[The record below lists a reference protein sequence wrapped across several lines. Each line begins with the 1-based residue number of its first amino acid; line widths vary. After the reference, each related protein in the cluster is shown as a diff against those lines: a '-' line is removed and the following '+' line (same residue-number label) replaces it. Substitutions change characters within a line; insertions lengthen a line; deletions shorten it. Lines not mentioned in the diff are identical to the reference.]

1 MKIEEKT
8 RQKIIRNAV
17 LSLFIYVLP
26 IVLMFVTFY
35 ITGDRPWLKQQ
46 HKAEKTKSV
55 NPKNSSSNGTS
66 D

>member
-8 RQKIIRNAV
+8 RQKIIKNAV

-26 IVLMFVTFY
+26 IALMFATFY
-35 ITGDRPWLKQQ
+35 ITGERPWLKQQ
-46 HKAEKTKSV
+46 HKSEKAKSV

>member
-1 MKIEEKT
+1 MKIEEQT
-8 RQKIIRNAV
+8 RQRIVKNAV
-17 LSLFIYVLP
+17 LSLFIYILP
-26 IVLMFVTFY
+26 IALMFITFY

-46 HKAEKTKSV
+46 QKIEKAKSV

>member
-26 IVLMFVTFY
+26 IVLMFATFY
-35 ITGDRPWLKQQ
+35 ITGERPWLNQQ

-55 NPKNSSSNGTS
+55 NPKNSSNNGTS

>member
-8 RQKIIRNAV
+8 RQKIIKNAV

-26 IVLMFVTFY
+26 IVLMFATFY
-35 ITGDRPWLKQQ
+35 ITGERPWLKQQ
-46 HKAEKTKSV
+46 HKAEKAKSV